1 MRKATPVPSL
11 VLPETHVLAYLTKW
25 TLRVVFLLGVSLAL
39 AGQAAAAPEVFTV
52 WGAFSSGDLSGT
64 VTIDTA
70 TGNLLS
76 ADLIIMA
83 GGMEGKFV
91 FTDLVQISH
100 TSEATAISFTGYN
113 SALKSAASMRLTLQ
127 VSTLKGYNG
136 GKIEGGTAS
145 RDASDW
151 YSYSEGFLG
160 SPYQLETGFLEPVGS
175 PNPP

>member
-1 MRKATPVPSL
+1 M
-11 VLPETHVLAYLTKW
+11 
-25 TLRVVFLLGVSLAL
+25 
-39 AGQAAAAPEVFTV
+39 FTA
-52 WGAFSSGDLSGT
+52 WGAFSSGELSGT

-76 ADLIIMA
+76 AELIIT
-83 GGMEGKFV
+83 GEEGKYV
-91 FTDLVQISH
+91 FTDLVQVSH
-100 TSEATAISFTGYN
+100 SSGATAISFTGYSSTSKY
-113 SALKSAASMRLTLQ
+113 SAEMRLTLQ

-151 YSYSEGFLG
+151 YVNVPYFVSSN
-160 SPYQLETGFLEPVGS
+160 PYQLETGFLEPVGS